1 MFENTP
7 YPFGTVSTPTAT
19 QPYGYPMGP
28 YSAAR
33 QPVHIPQLSTNIV
46 YVNGIDDV
54 RNRQM
59 PYNSDTIFVD
69 NDKPLIYR
77 KIVNDRGQ
85 FEVKIFSVTEYTEP
99 AATPAVSPVSR
110 EEFENLQREVVSLRD
125 TLIPKSIGDNN
136 GTGSIG

>member
-7 YPFGTVSTPTAT
+7 YPFGTFSTPTAT
-19 QPYGYPMGP
+19 QPYGYPM
-28 YSAAR
+28 SAYPPIR
-33 QPVHIPQLSTNIV
+33 QTTPTPQLSTNII

-69 NDKPLIYR
+69 NDKPLVYR

-85 FEVKIFSVTEYTEP
+85 FEVKTFSVTEYTEP
-99 AATPAVSPVSR
+99 TTPVVSPVSR
-110 EEFENLQREVVSLRD
+110 EEFESLQREVVSIRD
-125 TLIPKSIGDNN
+125 TLIPKPIGDNN
-136 GTGSIG
+136 GTGNIG